1 LEFHGKALDPV
12 QKLRVAVSSSR
23 QQGEGGYGVYKGLP
37 VVERA
42 EDMRELLINHV
53 KATKTIPPE
62 AVGNWKI
69 VPAEAVVAMEHAADA
84 GAGSVAVAK

>member
-1 LEFHGKALDPV
+1 
-12 QKLRVAVSSSR
+12 
-23 QQGEGGYGVYKGLP
+23 
-37 VVERA
+37 
-42 EDMRELLINHV
+42 V